1 MSWTKVW
8 PVLFCYHL
16 FWCAHQKPV
25 YIHVLTWQYHTIL
38 SDAIWFISAFAFH
51 SENPPCGRTRQN
63 NNNNNNNNRK
73 INIQCSYMYI
83 QPLYFQPLS
92 SIRVTVSYVDMRFVT
107 PLSPRSWFNV
117 HVCTYSC
124 CTFSYSLPL
133 ELQSALYR
141 YAICNSPIPTIM
153 IQCSCMYIQ
162 LLYFQ
167 LLSSVRITVSS
178 VQVCDL

>member
-1 MSWTKVW
+1 MTSHETMSYSTKRVDVKHDPVRFYLIFIRVRQVVSWTKVW

-63 NNNNNNNNRK
+63 NNNNNNNNNRK
-73 INIQCSYMYI
+73 INIQCSCMYI

-92 SIRVTVSYVDMRFVT
+92 SIRVTVSYVGT
-107 PLSPRSWFNV
+107 
-117 HVCTYSC
+117 
-124 CTFSYSLPL
+124 
-133 ELQSALYR
+133 
-141 YAICNSPIPTIM
+141 
-153 IQCSCMYIQ
+153 
-162 LLYFQ
+162 
-167 LLSSVRITVSS
+167 
-178 VQVCDL
+178 CDL